1 MLSKL
6 CNLSASTVMLL
17 ALGLQ
22 GCGIGIDFVETPEVP
37 SPRYLSLGD
46 VTFDICD
53 PDSHVKEWWTQRFE
67 PALLRDFG
75 IQTRSGKPL
84 GNKPFFHFL
93 VTPEHPTDSPLLR
106 FSLLLS
112 LLTFSAIPG
121 YYVYDTPFSFQFSA
135 MDANGITATG
145 DFSYQYHTRT
155 FLWAPLI
162 VYPDFVVSINGG
174 YINKAKNYR
183 AQELLLRKFIL
194 DAAAQLDKASAQ
206 ESIGLP
212 LPPLDCPV
220 STTK

>member
-6 CNLSASTVMLL
+6 CKLSVSSVMSL

-22 GCGIGIDFVETPEVP
+22 GCMIGITSVDTPEVP
-37 SPRYLSLGD
+37 SPRPLSLGD

-53 PDSHVKEWWTQRFE
+53 PNSNVRKGWTQRIE

-84 GNKPFFHFL
+84 GNKPFFYFL
-93 VTPEHPTDSPLLR
+93 VTPEH
-106 FSLLLS
+106 FSGSSLGSFSVLLS
-112 LLTFSAIPG
+112 LFTFSAIPG
-121 YYVYDTPFSFQFSA
+121 YGAHDTHFSFQFSA

-145 DFSYQYHTRT
+145 DFSYQYRSMV

-162 VYPDFVVSINGG
+162 VYPDFVQSINGG
-174 YINKAKNYR
+174 YENRDKDNR
-183 AQELLLRKFIL
+183 ATELLLRKFVM
-194 DAAAQLDKASAQ
+194 DAAERLHKASAQ
-206 ESIGLP
+206 ENIGLP